1 MRQLYA
7 LQKLMQKKLN
17 PEALATQCV
26 ALCDT
31 AARAI
36 SSASKASGQRTV
48 QDLQEVLSRV
58 EPCYSSL
65 LQALKKLPTSYQS
78 PTADT
83 GVVIYHITRLFQTTL
98 QQFHQYSLS
107 LAKGVRP
114 EPSNAKSRTKS
125 KTTAKAAV
133 QNGIVTLSEQSE
145 KLLSAFSHTLAFM
158 ILSLD
163 PLGREQRNLL
173 EGFLFFLLEHVGRT
187 LGLFVFRDL
196 RSNRELRM
204 DPTKLPLPDSVDR
217 DSIDSARLREQA
229 LAAEFE
235 AKYLVSIVDRAVAFV
250 SRHNLA
256 AGGEA
261 PASATPFPSSR
272 LLELSK
278 SKLQSTLV
286 MGVFGADDPVSK
298 CALRPPEAPSG
309 AEINISSI
317 PQDMNPGEWF
327 TQELWR
333 LLGWDILSNPDIVS
347 EI

>member
-7 LQKLMQKKLN
+7 LQKLLQKKLN

-26 ALCDT
+26 ALCDA
-31 AARAI
+31 AARSI
-36 SSASKASGQRTV
+36 SSASKASGQRAI
-48 QDLQEVLSRV
+48 QEPQEVLSRV
-58 EPCYSSL
+58 EPCYTSL
-65 LQALKKLPTSYQS
+65 LQALKKLSTSSQS
-78 PTADT
+78 PATDT
-83 GVVIYHITRLFQTTL
+83 GVVIYHISRLFQTTL
-98 QQFHQYSLS
+98 LQFHQYSLS

-114 EPSNAKSRTKS
+114 ESNNVKSKAKS
-125 KTTAKAAV
+125 KTPAKAAV

-145 KLLSAFSHTLAFM
+145 KALSAFSHTLAFM

-173 EGFLFFLLEHVGRT
+173 EGFLFFLLEHVGRI

-196 RSNRELRM
+196 RSNRELRV

-217 DSIDSARLREQA
+217 DSIDNARLREQA

-235 AKYLVSIVDRAVAFV
+235 SKYLVWMVDRAVAFI

-256 AGGEA
+256 AEANA
-261 PASATPFPSSR
+261 PASVTALPSSR

-278 SKLQSTLV
+278 SRLQSTLV
-286 MGVFGADDPVSK
+286 KGVFGADDPVSK
-298 CALRPPEAPSG
+298 SALRPPAMPST
-309 AEINISSI
+309 AEINVSSA

-333 LLGWDILSNPDIVS
+333 LLGWDILSNPETI
-347 EI
+347 E